1 MDSNGRPGSDA
12 PEGIVLP
19 LVAAAL
25 EDGSPS
31 VEVSASN
38 LPQMLV
44 PLSCCGSTVPPSVIR
59 SAAIGPGSAILPR
72 SCATGTT

>member
-19 LVAAAL
+19 LVEHLL
-25 EDGSPS
+25 EVGSRS
-31 VEVSASN
+31 VEVPASN

-44 PLSCCGSTVPPSVIR
+44 PLSCCGSTLPPSVIR

-72 SCATGTT
+72 SCATGIT